1 MKYGI
6 IEAEL
11 KNLDL
16 EGRAEELLDRLDDLD
31 LPIFCKAEHIAEVR
45 SIQIFN
51 HPNFMYL
58 WLSFYHNFNVHK
70 LGATRCYSGYCGSV
84 IL

>member
-1 MKYGI
+1 MKYGVI
-6 IEAEL
+6 DAEL

-45 SIQIFN
+45 FIQIFN
-51 HPNFMYL
+51 QLSYMYL
-58 WLSFYHNFNVHK
+58 RLLFYYDFYVHK
-70 LGATRCYSGYCGSV
+70 LGTTRCHSGYCGSV